1 VKQSSELM
9 SLLIR
14 LNKLRA
20 TMMFT
25 ESKEMGLSGP
35 QLFILRELF
44 IEQPKT
50 LGDLAKA
57 LELSNST
64 VSGVIDRLEKQGLV
78 ERTRDDKDR
87 RIVWV
92 STTATCDGLKKE
104 RLQKMQQQIRD
115 ELEKKYTPEQFALL
129 RSVLETLIEQ
139 LEIMLE
145 GNQ

>member
-1 VKQSSELM
+1 VEQGSELA

-25 ESKEMGLSGP
+25 ETKAVGLTGP

-44 IEQPKT
+44 LEQPKT
-50 LGDLAKA
+50 LSDLAKA

-64 VSGVIDRLEKQGLV
+64 VSGIIDRMEKQGLV
-78 ERTRDDKDR
+78 ERKRDDKDR
-87 RIVWV
+87 RIVWI
-92 STTATCDGLKKE
+92 STTATCNDLKRE
-104 RLQKMQQQIRD
+104 RFDKLQRQIRT

-129 RSVLETLIEQ
+129 RNVLETLIEQ